1 MSNKVTVV
9 VRNLSKTYRL
19 TKTGSS
25 RGLFNRGGWTE
36 VEALKSVSFIAHEGD
51 AIGVLGKNG
60 SGKSTLMNIISG
72 GVAPTTGDVLVSAQP
87 TLLSV
92 SGALQNH
99 LSGTQNARLGLLA
112 KGMEPGE
119 AEALTKEVIA
129 WADLN
134 DAADRPLK
142 TYSSGMKARLKFALA
157 TAAPSEVLLI
167 DEALATGDS
176 AFTAKAKRR
185 MDQFL
190 GGTGTMLLVSHA
202 ASSIRKH
209 CNRAIW
215 INDGEVISDGSVREV
230 SKPYE
235 RWNKA
240 RANED
245 ALSATQIVEDVK
257 QGYRK
262 PSIVFDSEARKYFN
276 TQYMR

>member
-112 KGMEPGE
+112 KGMEPRE

-190 GGTGTMLLVSHA
+190 GGTGTMLLVSHS

-245 ALSATQIVEDVK
+245 ALSATKIVEEVK

-276 TQYMR
+276 TQYVG

>member
-1 MSNKVTVV
+1 MSNSETVV
-9 VRNLSKTYRL
+9 VRNLTKTYKL
-19 TKTGSS
+19 TKTGSA
-25 RGLFNRGGWTE
+25 RGLFNRGGWTT
-36 VEALKSVSFIAHEGD
+36 VEALKSVSFVAHEGD

-72 GVAPTTGDVLVSAQP
+72 GIAPTSGDVLVSAPP

-92 SGALQNH
+92 SGALQSH

-112 KGMEPGE
+112 KGMGTGE
-119 AEALTKEVIA
+119 AEELTRQVIA
-129 WADLN
+129 WADLVE
-134 DAADRPLK
+134 AADRPLK

-176 AFTAKAKRR
+176 AFTAKAKKR
-185 MDQFL
+185 MDEFL
-190 GGTGTMLLVSHA
+190 DGTGTMLLVSHS

-209 CNRAIW
+209 CSRAIW
-215 INDGEVISDGSVREV
+215 INEGEVVSDGPVREI

-240 RANED
+240 RAEED
-245 ALSATQIVEDVK
+245 LDTAARIIEEVK
-257 QGYRK
+257 MDYQR
-262 PSIVFDSEARKYFN
+262 PSILLDSEAKRYFN
-276 TQYMR
+276 TQYPQ

>member
-1 MSNKVTVV
+1 MSNSATVV
-9 VRNLSKTYRL
+9 VRNLTKTYKL
-19 TKTGSS
+19 TKAGSA
-25 RGLFNRGGWTE
+25 RGLFNRGGWTT
-36 VEALKSVSFIAHEGD
+36 VEALKSISFVAHEGD

-72 GVAPTTGDVLVSAQP
+72 GIAPTSGDVLVSAAP

-92 SGALQNH
+92 SGALQSH
-99 LSGTQNARLGLLA
+99 LSGTQNAKLGLLA
-112 KGMEPGE
+112 KGMGTGE

-129 WADLN
+129 WADLVE
-134 DAADRPLK
+134 AADRPLK

-176 AFTAKAKRR
+176 AFTAKAKKR
-185 MDQFL
+185 MDEFL
-190 GGTGTMLLVSHA
+190 DGTGTMLLVSHS

-209 CNRAIW
+209 CSRAIW
-215 INDGEVISDGSVREV
+215 INEGEVVSDGAVREI

-240 RANED
+240 RAEED
-245 ALSATQIVEDVK
+245 LDTAARIIEEVK
-257 QGYRK
+257 VDYQR
-262 PSIVFDSEARKYFN
+262 PSIVLDSEARRFFN
-276 TQYMR
+276 TQYPQ

>member
-1 MSNKVTVV
+1 MSNSVTVV
-9 VRNLSKTYRL
+9 VRNLSKTYKL
-19 TKTGSS
+19 TKTGSA
-25 RGLFNRGGWTE
+25 RGLFNRGGWTT
-36 VEALKSVSFIAHEGD
+36 VEALKSISFVAHEGD

-72 GVAPTTGDVLVSAQP
+72 GIAPTSGDVLVSAAP

-92 SGALQNH
+92 SGALQSH
-99 LSGTQNARLGLLA
+99 LSGTQNAKLGLLA
-112 KGMEPGE
+112 KGMGTGE

-129 WADLN
+129 WADLVE
-134 DAADRPLK
+134 AADRPLK

-176 AFTAKAKRR
+176 AFTAKAKKR
-185 MDQFL
+185 MDEFL
-190 GGTGTMLLVSHA
+190 DGTGTMLLVSHS

-209 CNRAIW
+209 CSRAIW
-215 INDGEVISDGSVREV
+215 INDGEVVSDGPVREI

-240 RANED
+240 RAEED
-245 ALSATQIVEDVK
+245 LDTAARIIEEVK
-257 QGYRK
+257 ADYQR
-262 PSIVFDSEARKYFN
+262 PSILLDSEARRYFN
-276 TQYMR
+276 TQYPQ

>member
-1 MSNKVTVV
+1 MSNSATVV
-9 VRNLSKTYRL
+9 VRNLTKTYKL
-19 TKTGSS
+19 TKTGSA
-25 RGLFNRGGWTE
+25 RGLFNRGGWTT
-36 VEALKSVSFIAHEGD
+36 VEALKSVSFVAHEGD

-72 GVAPTTGDVLVSAQP
+72 GIAPTSGDVLVSAAP

-92 SGALQNH
+92 SGALQSH
-99 LSGTQNARLGLLA
+99 LSGTQNAKLGLLA
-112 KGMEPGE
+112 KGMGTGE

-129 WADLN
+129 WADLVE
-134 DAADRPLK
+134 AADRPLK

-176 AFTAKAKRR
+176 AFTAKAKKR
-185 MDQFL
+185 MDEFL
-190 GGTGTMLLVSHA
+190 DGTGTMLLVSHS

-209 CNRAIW
+209 CSRAIW
-215 INDGEVISDGSVREV
+215 INDGEVVSDGSVREI

-240 RANED
+240 RAEED
-245 ALSATQIVEDVK
+245 LDTAARIIEEVK
-257 QGYRK
+257 VDYQR
-262 PSIVFDSEARKYFN
+262 PSILFDSEARRFFN
-276 TQYMR
+276 TQYPQ

>member
-9 VRNLSKTYRL
+9 VRNLSKTYKL

-112 KGMEPGE
+112 KGMEPRE

-190 GGTGTMLLVSHA
+190 GGTGTMLLVSHS

-215 INDGEVISDGSVREV
+215 INDGEVISDGAVREV

-245 ALSATQIVEDVK
+245 ALSAAQIVEDVR

-262 PSIVFDSEARKYFN
+262 PSIVFDSEARRYFN
-276 TQYMR
+276 TQYKR

>member
-99 LSGTQNARLGLLA
+99 LSGSQNARLGLLA
-112 KGMEPGE
+112 KGMEPSE

-190 GGTGTMLLVSHA
+190 GGTGTMLLVSHS

-235 RWNKA
+235 QWNKA

-245 ALSATQIVEDVK
+245 ALSATQIVEDVR

-276 TQYMR
+276 TQYKR

>member
-1 MSNKVTVV
+1 MHSLFLREVSIDWDAVSDYTQHIAA
-9 VRNLSKTYRL
+9 LHSFDRL
-19 TKTGSS
+19 IFQKQITFFTG
-25 RGLFNRGGWTE
+25 E
-36 VEALKSVSFIAHEGD
+36 
-51 AIGVLGKNG
+51 NG

-112 KGMEPGE
+112 KGMEPRE

-190 GGTGTMLLVSHA
+190 GGTGTMLLVSHS

-245 ALSATQIVEDVK
+245 TQSAAQIVEDVK